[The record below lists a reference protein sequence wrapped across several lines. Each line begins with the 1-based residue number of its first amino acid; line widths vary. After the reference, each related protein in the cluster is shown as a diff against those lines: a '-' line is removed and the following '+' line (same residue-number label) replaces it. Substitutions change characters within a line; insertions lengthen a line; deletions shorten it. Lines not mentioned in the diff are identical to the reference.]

1 MEITIRINTCKD
13 CRHLDHSG
21 SFTVGGSRPVCGHR
35 GACYGNHAKAGLAPI
50 HVMMNTGMSEE
61 NAKKYISRA
70 EKEDKTE
77 KYGNK
82 EIPKLTLSNY
92 KEGDCLHWAHRVP
105 FIDWGKPTIPEWCP
119 LKIGL
124 EY

>member
-1 MEITIRINTCKD
+1 MEITIKINTCKD

-21 SFTVGGSRPVCGHR
+21 GYTIGGSRPVCGHR
-35 GACYGNHAKAGLAPI
+35 GACYGNHAKSGLTPI
-50 HVMMNTGMSEE
+50 QVMVNTGMSEE

-70 EKEDKTE
+70 EKDDEDGPSE
-77 KYGNK
+77 YM
-82 EIPKLTLSNY
+82 EIPRLTLSYY

-105 FIDWGKPTIPEWCP
+105 FTDWDKPTIPEWCP
-119 LKIGL
+119 LKRGL